1 MQRPYWIMNW
11 AILVCG
17 LAAWVYLQRSESAG
31 ARVQAGFSLASLP
44 GVPEASSRAKD
55 ERRGAWVNS
64 GLSESLL
71 IDSILTIVQNYYVDE
86 SRVDNRELMAST
98 LKSLEEQDLVKL
110 SFRSASEWIV
120 SNGSDRFE
128 VSFSSRY
135 TYDEM
140 MRDSLRLAQFLD
152 KHRKDRLPG
161 GRPVPSGAF
170 LLLNAM
176 LAGLDPHSNLLNPEE
191 YRDLRQG
198 TEGSFGGLGVVVGMQ
213 DDVLTVIKPLP
224 KSPAAR
230 AGVSKS
236 DRIMQ
241 IDSKSTFGTTLD
253 DLVQYMRGEPGT
265 RVNLFVLRDGDL
277 APRQM
282 SLTRE
287 IIQVDSVESRLIPAP
302 KAPIFYAAID
312 SFSSRTATEL
322 REALVRAQKQEKV
335 LSGIILD
342 LRSNPG
348 GLLDQAVKVA
358 DLFLEEGRIVSTLGR
373 SREFELAKPNL
384 LRFDY
389 PITILTNGDTASA
402 SEIVAGALR
411 DHGRALVIGEPSF
424 GKGSVQTVFELPGE
438 QALKLTIA
446 RYYTPKGISIQNVGI
461 IPDIWLQPLQP
472 GKRNVNLLGDYRYK
486 SERFLGHSLDQD
498 KLRGLGGF
506 DPQWK
511 AFYLLPEDADAA
523 HQKDVPLDLASSL
536 LSDLAKREGVPLPKE
551 RLRSSYWKAS
561 AAKEI
566 HKILRQSHNETA
578 HWMAQTMKVDWTD
591 DMTSARPQ
599 DRRLV
604 FDIEIPN
611 RLSLREG
618 QKLLV
623 PWRIRNLS
631 SVVQTQISV
640 FVSGVQGNVGTTEV
654 LVGKVEAGEERRGVV
669 SVDLRVDSKEGPV
682 RLRAGLTRGG
692 WPLMGREHTFWVD
705 LIDSEEPEFETQLRL
720 VQEQGGRIDNVFEA
734 GEQALVELVVKNRSP
749 ITAHQVEVNLV
760 NLAGEQIQ
768 MDGQRYRLRQ
778 LKPGEVKILRFSTK
792 ASAQLASSQLQ
803 FVVTIHSQEQL
814 LASKQH
820 FFITG
825 EPGQRMSRS
834 DFINTGSGP
843 WKEN

>member
-265 RVNLFVLRDGDL
+265 RVN
-277 APRQM
+277 
-282 SLTRE
+282 
-287 IIQVDSVESRLIPAP
+287 
-302 KAPIFYAAID
+302 
-312 SFSSRTATEL
+312 
-322 REALVRAQKQEKV
+322 
-335 LSGIILD
+335 
-342 LRSNPG
+342 
-348 GLLDQAVKVA
+348 
-358 DLFLEEGRIVSTLGR
+358 
-373 SREFELAKPNL
+373 
-384 LRFDY
+384 
-389 PITILTNGDTASA
+389 
-402 SEIVAGALR
+402 
-411 DHGRALVIGEPSF
+411 
-424 GKGSVQTVFELPGE
+424 
-438 QALKLTIA
+438 
-446 RYYTPKGISIQNVGI
+446 
-461 IPDIWLQPLQP
+461 
-472 GKRNVNLLGDYRYK
+472 
-486 SERFLGHSLDQD
+486 
-498 KLRGLGGF
+498 
-506 DPQWK
+506 
-511 AFYLLPEDADAA
+511 
-523 HQKDVPLDLASSL
+523 
-536 LSDLAKREGVPLPKE
+536 
-551 RLRSSYWKAS
+551 
-561 AAKEI
+561 
-566 HKILRQSHNETA
+566 
-578 HWMAQTMKVDWTD
+578 
-591 DMTSARPQ
+591 
-599 DRRLV
+599 
-604 FDIEIPN
+604 
-611 RLSLREG
+611 
-618 QKLLV
+618 
-623 PWRIRNLS
+623 
-631 SVVQTQISV
+631 
-640 FVSGVQGNVGTTEV
+640 
-654 LVGKVEAGEERRGVV
+654 
-669 SVDLRVDSKEGPV
+669 
-682 RLRAGLTRGG
+682 
-692 WPLMGREHTFWVD
+692 
-705 LIDSEEPEFETQLRL
+705 
-720 VQEQGGRIDNVFEA
+720 
-734 GEQALVELVVKNRSP
+734 
-749 ITAHQVEVNLV
+749 
-760 NLAGEQIQ
+760 
-768 MDGQRYRLRQ
+768 
-778 LKPGEVKILRFSTK
+778 
-792 ASAQLASSQLQ
+792 
-803 FVVTIHSQEQL
+803 
-814 LASKQH
+814 
-820 FFITG
+820 
-825 EPGQRMSRS
+825 
-834 DFINTGSGP
+834 
-843 WKEN
+843 